1 MARKPDELTSASLQE
16 YLEELQGEYDQLE
29 TEQEEDSEPDEEME
43 RLQTRIDS
51 VEAALDALS
60 SVE

>member
-1 MARKPDELTSASLQE
+1 MARKPDELTPASLQE

>member
-1 MARKPDELTSASLQE
+1 MARKPDELTPATLQE

-29 TEQEEDSEPDEEME
+29 AEQEEDSEPDEEME